1 MATKHE
7 TITRVEEGQQAI
19 VITLLAKN
27 EHGDAILDSQLDAAI
42 ATAKNVLQLL
52 GCEVAASGSAL
63 RFDADEVG
71 KVARLTATIDVIEDH
86 VDATEEPTET
96 ENDAE

>member
-1 MATKHE
+1 MSTK
-7 TITRVEEGQQAI
+7 TNVITKVEEGQQAI

-63 RFDADEVG
+63 RFGADEVG
-71 KVARLTATIDVIEDH
+71 NVARLTATIDVIEE
-86 VDATEEPTET
+86 VDATEELTET

>member
-63 RFDADEVG
+63 RFDAEEVG
-71 KVARLTATIDVIEDH
+71 KVARLTATIDVIEEA
-86 VDATEEPTET
+86 DATEEPTET

>member
-52 GCEVAASGSAL
+52 GCEVAASGSAI
-63 RFDADEVG
+63 RFGSDEVG
-71 KVARLTATIDVIEDH
+71 KVARLTATIDVIEE
-86 VDATEEPTET
+86 VDATEEPTE
-96 ENDAE
+96 NGKRR

>member
-27 EHGDAILDSQLDAAI
+27 PNGAIIDSQLELAI
-42 ATAKNVLQLL
+42 QMAKNVLQLL

-63 RFDADEVG
+63 RFGSDEVG
-71 KVARLTATIDVIEDH
+71 KVARLTATIDVIEEA
-86 VDATEEPTET
+86 DATEEPTET

>member
-19 VITLLAKN
+19 VVTLLAKN

-63 RFDADEVG
+63 RFGTDEVG
-71 KVARLTATIDVIEDH
+71 KVARLTATIDVLEEAD
-86 VDATEEPTET
+86 VTEEPTET

>member
-1 MATKHE
+1 MSTK
-7 TITRVEEGQQAI
+7 TNVITKVEEGQQAI

-27 EHGDAILDSQLDAAI
+27 PNGAIIDSQLELAI
-42 ATAKNVLQLL
+42 QMAKNVLQMG

-63 RFDADEVG
+63 RFDAEEVG
-71 KVARLTATIDVIEDH
+71 KIARLTATIDVIEEA
-86 VDATEEPTET
+86 DATEEPTET